1 MSQSTAAQTTAT
13 PQAQLV
19 SHEMIHDLENQA
31 QEAYNLTLSVRNIR
45 SMHELANFG
54 DPLRVLHGITEFALR
69 SSDIA
74 GRIMCESRWPLL
86 HLRLTPR

>member
-19 SHEMIHDLENQA
+19 SHEMILDLEKQA

-45 SMHELANFG
+45 SMHELANLR

-86 HLRLTPR
+86 RLRLTPR

>member
-31 QEAYNLTLSVRNIR
+31 QEAYNLALTVRNIR

-74 GRIMCESRWPLL
+74 VCGESCVSLGGPCYIRG
-86 HLRLTPR
+86 